1 MCGAHS
7 GRGAA
12 VGVQPLY
19 LFEKLGIRAAG
30 LGVKCLARPKGFPYG
45 RPYLANFTDAHS
57 NMKNSTASWRSLFW
71 PWWSPASPQDVMVAR
86 RAVAHLRPAVVI
98 TGGGS
103 GIGLALARRFLQA
116 GHDTVLVGR
125 NAAKLEAAARY
136 LKPEKGAAVTTVV
149 CDVNEPEALQT
160 INAHLAKA
168 GLYLDVLV
176 NNAGMGLSGP
186 FLNQSQQDI
195 ARLISINIAA
205 LTRLMHAVLPD
216 MLARQ
221 RGGVLN
227 VASLGADVPGPN
239 QAAYYASK
247 SFVVSLT
254 EAVASEY
261 SGQGVRISA
270 LLPGPVDTA
279 FHEEM
284 GADGALYRLAL
295 PSMTADS
302 VARSAYRNFMFGT
315 RVIVPGISNI
325 FFYVALRILPHT
337 ITVPL
342 VYWLL
347 RRPEA

>member
-1 MCGAHS
+1 MHCP
-7 GRGAA
+7 GRS
-12 VGVQPLY
+12 VS
-19 LFEKLGIRAAG
+19 LGSAKTLETI
-30 LGVKCLARPKGFPYG
+30 
-45 RPYLANFTDAHS
+45 TDLTFD
-57 NMKNSTASWRSLFW
+57 MQKSTASWRSLFW
-71 PWWSPASPQDVMVAR
+71 PWWSPADPQDVRAAR
-86 RAVAHLRPAVVI
+86 KAVAHLKPAVVI
-98 TGGGS
+98 TGGGR
-103 GIGLALARRFLQA
+103 GIGLALARRFLEA

-125 NAAKLEAAARY
+125 SAAKLEAAARY
-136 LKPEKGAAVTTVV
+136 LKPAKGAKVTTIA
-149 CDVNEPEALQT
+149 CDVNEPEALQAIT
-160 INAHLAKA
+160 AHLAAA
-168 GLYLDVLV
+168 GLYLDGLV

-186 FLNQSQQDI
+186 FLNQSQTDL
-195 ARLISINIAA
+195 ARLISINIETV
-205 LTRLMHAVLPD
+205 TRLMHAGLPD

-347 RRPEA
+347 RRPEN